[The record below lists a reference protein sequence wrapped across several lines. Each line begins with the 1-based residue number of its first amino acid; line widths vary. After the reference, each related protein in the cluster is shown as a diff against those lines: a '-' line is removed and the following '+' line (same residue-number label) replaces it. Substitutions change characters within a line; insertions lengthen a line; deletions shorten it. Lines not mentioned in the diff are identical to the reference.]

1 MSIVIMLNEKFRERI
16 DAWQCFVKKPEHFPS
31 FIHRVLKLSLDEGS
45 RSSAEQCAIIT
56 FLVNSF
62 NSVEI
67 DIVREQMNKLTHMS
81 IWMNLL
87 PSQRDDMFGGSKFE
101 RNYLWNLIAR
111 FKRTLDRVDDESKEV
126 DLEDIRYCERF
137 IELVIDLEALLP
149 TRRFFNALLHSSKLI
164 THCVLSKLISSEAGS
179 LFCQL
184 VEMLK
189 FYARFEINDITGQQ
203 LTNKEVSDRHYEHMV
218 QLQKAAFK
226 YFRSFFYPSSIRLL
240 SFILII
246 FFSLEKACPISI
258 F

>member
-1 MSIVIMLNEKFRERI
+1 
-16 DAWQCFVKKPEHFPS
+16 
-31 FIHRVLKLSLDEGS
+31 
-45 RSSAEQCAIIT
+45 
-56 FLVNSF
+56 
-62 NSVEI
+62 
-67 DIVREQMNKLTHMS
+67 MNKLTHMS

-87 PSQRDDMFGGSKFE
+87 PSQRDDMFGGSKKLRKYWMHLSQKLAAQDAEDTEESRKAQFE

-218 QLQKAAFK
+218 QLQKAAF
-226 YFRSFFYPSSIRLL
+226 
-240 SFILII
+240 
-246 FFSLEKACPISI
+246 
-258 F
+258 